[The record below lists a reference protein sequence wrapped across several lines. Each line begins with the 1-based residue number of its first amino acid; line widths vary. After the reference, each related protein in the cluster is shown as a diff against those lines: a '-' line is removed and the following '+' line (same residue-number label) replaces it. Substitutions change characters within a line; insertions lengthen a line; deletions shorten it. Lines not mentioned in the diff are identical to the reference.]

1 MKKKQAKQPKQN
13 APTAGNIIN
22 DMMIKEGNDV
32 MILGRMDKPIHS
44 HPKYPEL
51 VKYVDRMTGAYT
63 QAIELA
69 GRILGLKIHVKIFLK
84 VYEEDKPNVSI

>member
-1 MKKKQAKQPKQN
+1 MKKKAKMQEKPTT
-13 APTAGNIIN
+13 TAGNIVN
-22 DMMIKEGNDV
+22 DMMIKDGNDV
-32 MILGRMDKPIHS
+32 LIIGRMNKPIHS

-69 GRILGLKIHVKIFLK
+69 GKLLGLKIHVKLFLK
-84 VYEEDKPNVSI
+84 VHEEDKPDVSV